1 MKVYA
6 VILYISNFLLRKI
19 FIGYTKK
26 VFKGFTKLFHSDIH
40 VILLEEEA
48 IHLAASL
55 KGKNAII
62 TGAGRGIGYAVA
74 IALAKEGVNVGL
86 IARSKEQ
93 LEKVVNEVEA
103 LGVKAAFAVADV
115 SENEEVTK
123 ATEFITNELGAIDI
137 LINNAGIAKF
147 GNFMDLEIDEWEKII
162 QVNLMGVYYVT
173 RAVLPGMIEQKS
185 GDIINISSSAGQKG
199 APITSAYSA
208 SKFGVLGITES
219 LAMEVRKH
227 NIRVTALTPST
238 VATDLAIENNLTD
251 GNPDK
256 VMQPEDIAEFIVA
269 QLKLNKRIFI
279 KEAGLWS
286 TNP

>member
-1 MKVYA
+1 MA
-6 VILYISNFLLRKI
+6 
-19 FIGYTKK
+19 TP
-26 VFKGFTKLFHSDIH
+26 
-40 VILLEEEA
+40 
-48 IHLAASL
+48 L

-62 TGAGRGIGYAVA
+62 TGAGRGIGRA
-74 IALAKEGVNVGL
+74 IAMALANEGVNVGL
-86 IARSKEQ
+86 LARSEEHLQQVVKET
-93 LEKVVNEVEA
+93 EA
-103 LGVKAAFAVADV
+103 QGVKAVFATADV
-115 SENEEVTK
+115 SSNDEVTK
-123 ATEFITNELGAIDI
+123 AIDSLTSELGTVDI

-147 GNFMDLEIDEWEKII
+147 GKFMDLDVEEWEKII

-173 RAVLPGMIEQKS
+173 RAVLPGMIEQQS

-238 VATDLAIENNLTD
+238 VATDLAIDNDLTD

-256 VMQPEDIAEFIVA
+256 VMQPEDIAEFIVS
-269 QLKLNKRIFI
+269 QLKLNKRIFV

>member
-1 MKVYA
+1 MA
-6 VILYISNFLLRKI
+6 
-19 FIGYTKK
+19 T
-26 VFKGFTKLFHSDIH
+26 T
-40 VILLEEEA
+40 
-48 IHLAASL
+48 L

-62 TGAGRGIGYAVA
+62 TGAGRGIGRAIA
-74 IALAKEGVNVGL
+74 IALANEGVNVGL
-86 IARSKEQ
+86 LARSEEHLQQVVKEA
-93 LEKVVNEVEA
+93 EA
-103 LGVKAAFAVADV
+103 QGVKAVFATADV
-115 SENEEVTK
+115 SSNDEVTK
-123 ATEFITNELGAIDI
+123 AIDSLTSELGTVDI

-147 GNFMDLEIDEWEKII
+147 GKFMDLDVEEWEKII

-173 RAVLPGMIEQKS
+173 RAVLPGMIEQQS

-238 VATDLAIENNLTD
+238 VATDLAIDNDLTD

-256 VMQPEDIAEFIVA
+256 VMQPEDIAEFIVS
-269 QLKLNKRIFI
+269 QLKLNKRIFV

>member
-1 MKVYA
+1 M
-6 VILYISNFLLRKI
+6 
-19 FIGYTKK
+19 
-26 VFKGFTKLFHSDIH
+26 
-40 VILLEEEA
+40 A
-48 IHLAASL
+48 ISL

-74 IALAKEGVNVGL
+74 IALAQEGVNVGL
-86 IARSKEQ
+86 VARSKEQ
-93 LEKVVNEVEA
+93 LEKVVKEVEA
-103 LGVKAAFAVADV
+103 QGVKAAFAVADV
-115 SENEEVTK
+115 SINEEVTK
-123 ATEFITNELGAIDI
+123 AIEFLTIEMGAIDV

-147 GNFMDLEIDEWEKII
+147 GNFMDLEINEWEKII

-238 VATDLAIENNLTD
+238 VATDLAIDNNLTD

-256 VMQPEDIAEFIVA
+256 VMQPEDIAEFIVS

>member
-1 MKVYA
+1 M
-6 VILYISNFLLRKI
+6 STN
-19 FIGYTKK
+19 
-26 VFKGFTKLFHSDIH
+26 
-40 VILLEEEA
+40 
-48 IHLAASL
+48 L

-62 TGAGRGIGYAVA
+62 TGAGRGIGRAIA
-74 IALAKEGVNVGL
+74 IALASEGVNVGL
-86 IARSKEQ
+86 LARSEEHLQEVVKEA
-93 LEKVVNEVEA
+93 EA
-103 LGVKAAFAVADV
+103 QGVKAVFATADV
-115 SENEEVTK
+115 SSNDEVTK
-123 ATEFITNELGAIDI
+123 AIHSLTSELGTVDI

-147 GNFMDLEIDEWEKII
+147 GKFMDLDVEEWEKII

-173 RAVLPGMIEQKS
+173 RAVLPGMIEQQS

-208 SKFGVLGITES
+208 SKFGVMGITES

-227 NIRVTALTPST
+227 NIRVSALTPST
-238 VATDLAIENNLTD
+238 VATDLAIDNDLTD

-256 VMQPEDIAEFIVA
+256 VMQPEDIAEFIVS
-269 QLKLNKRIFI
+269 QLKLNKRIFV

>member
-1 MKVYA
+1 MA
-6 VILYISNFLLRKI
+6 
-19 FIGYTKK
+19 T
-26 VFKGFTKLFHSDIH
+26 
-40 VILLEEEA
+40 
-48 IHLAASL
+48 SL

-86 IARSKEQ
+86 VARSKEQ
-93 LEKVVNEVEA
+93 LEKVGKEVEA

-115 SENEEVTK
+115 SKNEEVTK
-123 ATEFITNELGAIDI
+123 ATEFITNELDAIDI
-137 LINNAGIAKF
+137 LINNAGMAKF

-238 VATDLAIENNLTD
+238 VATDLAIDNNLTD

-256 VMQPEDIAEFIVA
+256 VMQPEDIAEFIVS

>member
-1 MKVYA
+1 MGET
-6 VILYISNFLLRKI
+6 LS
-19 FIGYTKK
+19 GKK
-26 VFKGFTKLFHSDIH
+26 
-40 VILLEEEA
+40 
-48 IHLAASL
+48 
-55 KGKNAII
+55 AII
-62 TGAGRGIGYAVA
+62 TGAGRGIGRA
-74 IALAKEGVNVGL
+74 IALALAAEGVNVGL
-86 IARSKEQ
+86 LAQSEATLQDVAK
-93 LEKVVNEVEA
+93 EVEA
-103 LGVKAAFAVADV
+103 LGVKATIATADV
-115 SENEEVTK
+115 SSNDEVTQ
-123 ATEFITNELGAIDI
+123 AIESLTSELGQVDI

-147 GNFMDLEIDEWEKII
+147 GNFLDLEVSEWEKII

-199 APITSAYSA
+199 APLTSAYSA
-208 SKFGVLGITES
+208 SKFGVFGITES

-227 NIRVTALTPST
+227 NIRVTALAPST
-238 VATDLAIENNLTD
+238 VATDLALENKLTD

>member
-1 MKVYA
+1 MQ
-6 VILYISNFLLRKI
+6 
-19 FIGYTKK
+19 
-26 VFKGFTKLFHSDIH
+26 D
-40 VILLEEEA
+40 
-48 IHLAASL
+48 
-55 KGKNAII
+55 
-62 TGAGRGIGYAVA
+62 VA
-74 IALAKEGVNVGL
+74 K
-86 IARSKEQ
+86 
-93 LEKVVNEVEA
+93 EVEA
-103 LGVKAAFAVADV
+103 LGVKATIATADV
-115 SENEEVTK
+115 SSNDEVTQ
-123 ATEFITNELGAIDI
+123 AIESLTSELGQVDI

-147 GNFMDLEIDEWEKII
+147 GNFLDLEVSEWEKII

-199 APITSAYSA
+199 APLTSAYSA
-208 SKFGVLGITES
+208 SKFGVFGITES

-227 NIRVTALTPST
+227 NIRVTALAPST
-238 VATDLAIENNLTD
+238 VATDLALENKLTD